1 MSERILFLTGRLA
14 ETNLRRVLAA
24 MQPGCFTADIR
35 QLGINVAGLMTAEM
49 ISRRLPPPPDVDRII
64 VPGRCR
70 GDLDQLTRDF
80 GIPVQRGPDEL
91 KDLTAF
97 FGQGAQQPD
106 LGRYDIRIFAEIV
119 DAPDLNVEQLLQRA
133 QQFRE
138 AGADVIDIGC
148 LPHTP
153 FPHLAESVQALCEA
167 GYIVSVDSM
176 NTDELLT
183 GGRAG
188 ADYLLSLNED
198 TLWLADEVEAVPVLV
213 PREPGD
219 LASLMR
225 AMDSLDGRQRAYLA
239 DPVLDP
245 LLLGFT
251 ESITRYRYLRLQ
263 RPQAAILMGV
273 GNVTELTDA
282 DTAGINA
289 LLIGIATELGISS
302 ILTTQVSAHARRAV
316 AEADV
321 ARRMMFAARA
331 DNSLP
336 RNIDTRLMAT
346 HERHPF
352 PYSRREIEE
361 TAAAI
366 RDPSYRV
373 EVSADGIHV
382 YNRDGMHSA
391 SDPFELYPRLEFG
404 DDTGHAFYMGAELAR
419 AQIAFQ
425 LGKRYVQDQ
434 ELAWGCATDSREQ
447 DLTAQD
453 CPGSTRD
460 MTGSRT

>member
-153 FPHLAESVQALCEA
+153 FPHLAESVQAL
-167 GYIVSVDSM
+167 
-176 NTDELLT
+176 
-183 GGRAG
+183 
-188 ADYLLSLNED
+188 
-198 TLWLADEVEAVPVLV
+198 
-213 PREPGD
+213 
-219 LASLMR
+219 
-225 AMDSLDGRQRAYLA
+225 
-239 DPVLDP
+239 
-245 LLLGFT
+245 
-251 ESITRYRYLRLQ
+251 
-263 RPQAAILMGV
+263 
-273 GNVTELTDA
+273 
-282 DTAGINA
+282 
-289 LLIGIATELGISS
+289 
-302 ILTTQVSAHARRAV
+302 
-316 AEADV
+316 
-321 ARRMMFAARA
+321 
-331 DNSLP
+331 
-336 RNIDTRLMAT
+336 
-346 HERHPF
+346 
-352 PYSRREIEE
+352 
-361 TAAAI
+361 
-366 RDPSYRV
+366 
-373 EVSADGIHV
+373 
-382 YNRDGMHSA
+382 
-391 SDPFELYPRLEFG
+391 
-404 DDTGHAFYMGAELAR
+404 
-419 AQIAFQ
+419 
-425 LGKRYVQDQ
+425 
-434 ELAWGCATDSREQ
+434 
-447 DLTAQD
+447 
-453 CPGSTRD
+453 
-460 MTGSRT
+460 